1 MDRYQP
7 FMTAPSLAPALLW
20 KPPYIIVCH
29 SDYGCQLNANA
40 CNYAYDGMLQNLDIQ
55 SPYLVHYW
63 KFPPLGDPNYKL
75 PLKYSDREGTY
86 ARGIILFRLLK
97 PLSVRIRALWFLSC
111 QKRSL
116 GDLIRSRS
124 LHYN

>member
-29 SDYGCQLNANA
+29 SDYGCQLNATVA
-40 CNYAYDGMLQNLDIQ
+40 LPCALLEISALRGSKLHT
-55 SPYLVHYW
+55 SAKV
-63 KFPPLGDPNYKL
+63 LGSRRYICERDN
-75 PLKYSDREGTY
+75 
-86 ARGIILFRLLK
+86 ILFRLLK
-97 PLSVRIRALWFLSC
+97 PLSVRIRAVWFLSC